1 MGAWLIMNLVTLAIF
16 FFSQVSVAV
25 DSNSKNNII
34 LFSLLRVT
42 KFWYDS

>member
-1 MGAWLIMNLVTLAIF
+1 MGAWLIMNLVTLAII